1 MSLVQIKVLYN
12 YYSTKRVTPVYIL
25 HEELENFSF
34 EEFKSRMTKNVP
46 HLCKATSLRWTVEDD
61 DLEVD
66 LSPSYFNVQI
76 RGILQKGN
84 IIKVNAIQFESPA
97 ACTSSQNQEASSKCN
112 SSKDHVAHRTQAR
125 RELLIEQAASTLQS
139 IDEDSDT
146 DTDNENEGNAPHIML
161 PLERY
166 ALKQRETVENI
177 KHELQNGTRKL
188 EQFDEKIRRASS
200 QNAGGLSSCGNC
212 HLKMGHTKKI
222 CTFSPC
228 KFAFSC
234 GNLSKHSS
242 EKAER
247 TAIEREIGRLRIKLN
262 KGQKDIDD
270 AKKAA
275 EKLNN
280 SVSKRIE
287 EIAIHEMPDRY
298 LSSGLRNW
306 ALLNRDVATLQ
317 KHLKG
322 KLPSRENVQKLLN
335 DIVITN
341 PSQNKSSQRS
351 GCSTTKAS
359 ITCESDHRMSSQKRL
374 LSEDYAITFPS
385 KKASYS
391 VCSNDDLQDFKL
403 ALKLQ
408 HEEMETMQP
417 QTSKTGS
424 TTHSCIDLTRKEETE
439 KDSIFDP
446 IASTVDQNEE
456 NLEFEADAAA
466 ALLQLKRRRS
476 SSDHNQQKPSKTV
489 E

>member
-1 MSLVQIKVLYN
+1 M
-12 YYSTKRVTPVYIL
+12 
-25 HEELENFSF
+25 
-34 EEFKSRMTKNVP
+34 
-46 HLCKATSLRWTVEDD
+46 
-61 DLEVD
+61 
-66 LSPSYFNVQI
+66 
-76 RGILQKGN
+76 
-84 IIKVNAIQFESPA
+84 
-97 ACTSSQNQEASSKCN
+97 
-112 SSKDHVAHRTQAR
+112 
-125 RELLIEQAASTLQS
+125 
-139 IDEDSDT
+139 
-146 DTDNENEGNAPHIML
+146 
-161 PLERY
+161 
-166 ALKQRETVENI
+166 
-177 KHELQNGTRKL
+177 
-188 EQFDEKIRRASS
+188 
-200 QNAGGLSSCGNC
+200 
-212 HLKMGHTKKI
+212 
-222 CTFSPC
+222 
-228 KFAFSC
+228 
-234 GNLSKHSS
+234 
-242 EKAER
+242 
-247 TAIEREIGRLRIKLN
+247 N

-270 AKKAA
+270 VKKAA

-317 KHLKG
+317 KQLQG

-359 ITCESDHRMSSQKRL
+359 ITCKSDHRMSSQKRL

-385 KKASYS
+385 KKA
-391 VCSNDDLQDFKL
+391 CSNDDLQDFKL

-446 IASTVDQNEE
+446 VASTVGQNEE

>member
-1 MSLVQIKVLYN
+1 MW
-12 YYSTKRVTPVYIL
+12 
-25 HEELENFSF
+25 ELSY
-34 EEFKSRMTKNVP
+34 
-46 HLCKATSLRWTVEDD
+46 ED
-61 DLEVD
+61 
-66 LSPSYFNVQI
+66 
-76 RGILQKGN
+76 
-84 IIKVNAIQFESPA
+84 
-97 ACTSSQNQEASSKCN
+97 
-112 SSKDHVAHRTQAR
+112 
-125 RELLIEQAASTLQS
+125 
-139 IDEDSDT
+139 
-146 DTDNENEGNAPHIML
+146 
-161 PLERY
+161 
-166 ALKQRETVENI
+166 
-177 KHELQNGTRKL
+177 
-188 EQFDEKIRRASS
+188 
-200 QNAGGLSSCGNC
+200 
-212 HLKMGHTKKI
+212 GHTKKI

-228 KFAFSC
+228 KSAFSC
-234 GNLSKHSS
+234 GNLSKHSN
-242 EKAER
+242 EKTER
-247 TAIEREIGRLRIKLN
+247 TAIERDIGRLRIKLN

-298 LSSGLRNW
+298 LSSSLRNS

-322 KLPSRENVQKLLN
+322 KLPSRENVRKLVN
-335 DIVITN
+335 DIIITN
-341 PSQNKSSQRS
+341 PSQNKNFQRS

-359 ITCESDHRMSSQKRL
+359 ITCESDHRMSSQKQL
-374 LSEDYAITFPS
+374 FSEDYAITFAS

-408 HEEMETMQP
+408 YEEMETMQP

-446 IASTVDQNEE
+446 VASTVGQNEE
-456 NLEFEADAAA
+456 NLEFEADAA
-466 ALLQLKRRRS
+466 
-476 SSDHNQQKPSKTV
+476 